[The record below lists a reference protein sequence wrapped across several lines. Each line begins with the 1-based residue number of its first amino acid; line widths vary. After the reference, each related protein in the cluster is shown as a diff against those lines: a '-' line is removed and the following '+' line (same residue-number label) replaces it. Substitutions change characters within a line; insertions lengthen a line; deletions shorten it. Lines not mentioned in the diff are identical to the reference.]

1 MIGVDR
7 IGGSMKKLIDRLGSL
22 PGVATVLTGVVAVYI
37 ALVAFGNITDFD
49 SNQAFVHHVL
59 EMDTTFNDEDVMWRA
74 IENDTLQNIG
84 YVLVIAW
91 ETLAAVVTIWGT
103 VLLLRA
109 RTTAQRLWG
118 RKVATVGILMV
129 MVLFGLGFIS
139 IGGEW
144 FSMWQSSSWNGLD
157 AAIRNFTLAGVTLI
171 LLHLP
176 SKDWD
181 AEAVPEV
188 ADEQRDVATP

>member
-1 MIGVDR
+1 MTR
-7 IGGSMKKLIDRLGSL
+7 LIDRLGSL
-22 PGVATVLTGVVAVYI
+22 PGVATVLTGVVGVYI

-59 EMDTTFNDEDVMWRA
+59 EMDTTFNDDDVMWRA
-74 IENDTLQNIG
+74 IESDTLQNIG
-84 YVLVIAW
+84 YVLVIIW
-91 ETLAAVVTIWGT
+91 ETLAAIVTIWGT
-103 VLLLRA
+103 VLLIRA
-109 RTTAQRLWG
+109 RTAVQWAWA

-144 FSMWQSSSWNGLD
+144 FSMWQSGDWNGLD
-157 AAIRNFTLAGVTLI
+157 AAIRNFTLSGITMI

-176 SKDWD
+176 SAEWKGA
-181 AEAVPEV
+181 AEAVD
-188 ADEQRDVATP
+188 AAQTRDAAAA